1 MDDRGG
7 GRVRDEE
14 SGKMI
19 RVADQ
24 DENIRALRAFRRCKE
39 ERLPLAVI
47 AGNALC
53 FRS

>member
-1 MDDRGG
+1 
-7 GRVRDEE
+7 
-14 SGKMI
+14 MI

-47 AGNALC
+47 AGNAIC
-53 FRS
+53 FPSQLPLLTTSNNS